1 LDDLKSRTIDPQA
14 IPCMI
19 PIVGTS
25 ELNSNMWID
34 VQKQLRDE
42 SIELLIEDTQFEQ
55 DFAETN
61 EYWKMNSEQRME
73 VMKPYTMTESLIGEA
88 ISLSQEWRNGQVKL
102 TEPRSGTK
110 DIIVSFSYGSYVSSL
125 IINDKEKNQD
135 DDWTDEDWAW
145 LAG

>member
-1 LDDLKSRTIDPQA
+1 
-14 IPCMI
+14 MI

-34 VQKQLRDE
+34 TQKQLRE
-42 SIELLIEDTQFEQ
+42 ENIELLIEDTQFEQ

-110 DIIVSFSYGSYVSSL
+110 DIIVSFSYGSYISSL

-135 DDWTDEDWAW
+135 DDWTVDDWAF